1 MFAFIPGT
9 SCFLDRTLLQFLFIV
24 YLCKKNIRCNGA
36 QQLVGNNAYFKATQK
51 TLYVS
56 YLRKAGGCQTLSPLF
71 EAVGGFP
78 LRLMTV
84 VERKEG

>member
-1 MFAFIPGT
+1 M
-9 SCFLDRTLLQFLFIV
+9 
-24 YLCKKNIRCNGA
+24 
-36 QQLVGNNAYFKATQK
+36 VGNNAYFKATQK